1 MKKIFYFALVLP
13 MLLLSCSKDPEADF
27 FIEIDKAKIG
37 QEIFFHNTSQNA
49 ETFEWDFGDGYISTD
64 KHPVY
69 KYSLTGTYDVTLTA
83 FSKKGEQD
91 KAIMTINVVEPS
103 LLVIEVLE
111 WPLLESSEIKSVR
124 NASVILY
131 PSLSD
136 WDNQTDALIEGF
148 TDDEGIVVFAELNPP
163 GDQNNEKRCYVD
175 VWHDFYDNYLLREDD
190 PGFITTQVLLPEKIQ
205 WFVAWVDYV
214 EHTKGS
220 GRGERTMVI
229 KKLERKVAGK
239 TYPGI
244 YKGPKDYEYLL
255 NKSVKKK

>member
-1 MKKIFYFALVLP
+1 MKKIFYFALILP
-13 MLLLSCSKDPEADF
+13 MILLSCTKDPEADF

-49 ETFEWDFGDGYISTD
+49 ESYEWDFGDGYMSTD

-91 KAIMTINVVEPS
+91 RAIMTINVVEPS
-103 LLVIEVLE
+103 LLVVEVIEYWDEYPVE
-111 WPLLESSEIKSVR
+111 D
-124 NASVILY
+124 ASVILY
-131 PSLSD
+131 KSLID
-136 WDNQTDALIEGF
+136 WDNQENMIIEGF
-148 TDDEGIVVFAELNPP
+148 TDEDGIVVFSDLDPLVH
-163 GDQNNEKRCYVD
+163 YVD
-175 VWHDFYDNYLLREDD
+175 VWEENHDNYLLKEEDVS
-190 PGFITTQVLLPEKIQ
+190 FITTQQIIPDKIQ

-214 EHTKGS
+214 EHTKGAN
-220 GRGERTMVI
+220 RGEREMVI
-229 KKLERKVAGK
+229 KKLERKVEGK